1 MTSEPSI
8 RSLPT
13 GRSRG
18 LLYVQDSVGQVRKH
32 RHNVCGDHFLCHR
45 TFHETFFILC
55 DGIGSGVRANIA
67 ATMCAHRLLHLLSHG
82 IPLSRASERVVSM
95 MHRARTEVG
104 IPFAAFSI
112 AHILNHGQYT
122 VISYESPAPLLVSRG
137 VAESLPQSFLT
148 RGHEVVAE
156 SGGHLR
162 PGEALVLMTDGV
174 TQAGLGRVKGTGWGE
189 ERVVAEI
196 NAILRRGVRPE
207 RLPEPILEQARVLSG
222 GAHGDDTT
230 LAVLSCRQAE
240 VLNLLTGPPRIKGA
254 DREFV
259 EQFLAQEGCKVVCGS
274 TTADIVARVTG
285 QPLKVLELSTSFAS
299 PPTYQIPGID
309 LVTEGAVTLNQI
321 YNILEEDLEDYQ
333 GGSCVGQI
341 CRMMRSADMIRLFV
355 GGARNL
361 GNQGLEFKQ
370 LGVLPRSLI
379 VNLLVEKLRKM
390 GKVIVEEKC

>member
-13 GRSRG
+13 GHSRG

-254 DREFV
+254 DRDFV

-390 GKVIVEEKC
+390 GKVVVEEKC